1 MTQTNDYIPNGG
13 IKEFNEAVAEHWTY
27 YITTCQDRELFYRDY
42 PFFKQEDMPKER
54 VHDLY
59 RVGNLPDITLMR
71 QMGFPFNTDFTA
83 YRLEFAEFI
92 RKEEPCKQN

>member
-13 IKEFNEAVAEHWTY
+13 IKEFNEAVSEHWTY
-27 YITTCQDRELFYRDY
+27 YITTCQDRDLFYRDY
-42 PFFKQEDMPKER
+42 PFWYQEDMPKER

-59 RVGNLPDITLMR
+59 RMGNLPDITLMR
-71 QMGFPFNTDFTA
+71 QMGFPYNTDFTA

-92 RKEEPCKQN
+92 RKEGKE